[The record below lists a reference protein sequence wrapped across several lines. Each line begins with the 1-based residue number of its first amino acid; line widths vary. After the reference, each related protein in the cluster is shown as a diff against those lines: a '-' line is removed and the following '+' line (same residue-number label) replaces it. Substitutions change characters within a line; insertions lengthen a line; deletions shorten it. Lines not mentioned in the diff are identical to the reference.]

1 MKENIYKIE
10 HPKAGIAY
18 VKNVIA
24 KENGGTEIVTENGF
38 TNNPAIVKFDLSSP
52 FGLDLQ
58 AYMSKKYK
66 S

>member
-10 HPKAGIAY
+10 HPKAGMAY

-38 TNNPAIVKFDLSSP
+38 TKNPAIVK
-52 FGLDLQ
+52 
-58 AYMSKKYK
+58 YE
-66 S
+66 